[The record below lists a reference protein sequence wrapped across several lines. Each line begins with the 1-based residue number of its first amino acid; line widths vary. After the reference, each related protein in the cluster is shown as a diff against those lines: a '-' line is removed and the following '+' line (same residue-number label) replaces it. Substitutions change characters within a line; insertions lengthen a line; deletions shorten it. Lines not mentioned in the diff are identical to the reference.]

1 MSNSYVG
8 NRKTMSDLLYQ
19 STFMLQIEEMR
30 LQAERAEHAK
40 KLLQDNLEMD
50 KEVSSEITQ
59 DIYYTENLGYDII
72 PPADNG
78 SEKDTDSEGM
88 EYYENYVQDDCT
100 FEEINP
106 MSEISNTRN
115 SIIFSASSRTKLSH
129 TTPPTSMLTRLG
141 LSVNEARKA
150 CGVHTPKNKRDC
162 SIQTDNNLGE
172 VAETLSVT
180 LAKPFNIE
188 NAAIPLKKMESEI
201 EELKKKIT
209 DVQSITSSEQHRLE
223 NTLAKF
229 SNNVVTN
236 NVNFMF
242 KRFPRQK
249 MNRPLTV

>member
-1 MSNSYVG
+1 MSKSYMG

-19 STFMLQIEEMR
+19 SAFMLQIEEMR
-30 LQAERAEHAK
+30 MQSERAEHAK

-78 SEKDTDSEGM
+78 SEKDTDSEGI
-88 EYYENYVQDDCT
+88 EYYENYAQDDRT

-115 SIIFSASSRTKLSH
+115 SIIFS
-129 TTPPTSMLTRLG
+129 G
-141 LSVNEARKA
+141 LCVNGANKAR
-150 CGVHTPKNKRDC
+150 GVHAPKNKRDC
-162 SIQTDNNLGE
+162 SIQTDKSIGE
-172 VAETLSVT
+172 VHA
-180 LAKPFNIE
+180 PFSIEITQRAISRENNIE
-188 NAAIPLKKMESEI
+188 NAAIPLKKMELDI

-229 SNNVVTN
+229 SNNVVAN